1 MPTVGWLSLR
11 RGPDG
16 TSVRPNTECVDGGDA
31 ALYGLGAMGK
41 PGVTR
46 ALELI
51 HAELDVS
58 MALTGTSDV
67 RSVDRRVLWMPDA
80 RP

>member
-1 MPTVGWLSLR
+1 MCIRDSGTDVLKALALGA
-11 RGPDG
+11 RGVMIG
-16 TSVRPNTECVDGGDA
+16 KA
-31 ALYGLGAMGK
+31 FLYGLGAMGK